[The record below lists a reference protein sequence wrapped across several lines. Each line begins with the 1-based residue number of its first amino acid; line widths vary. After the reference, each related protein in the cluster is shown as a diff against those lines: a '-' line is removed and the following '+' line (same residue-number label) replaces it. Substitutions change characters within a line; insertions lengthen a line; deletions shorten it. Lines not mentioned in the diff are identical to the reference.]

1 MSENTSSLQIV
12 CPSCSA
18 INRVPSEKLSDNPV
32 CGKCRNP
39 LVTGQP
45 INATDQSISRILE
58 KSSLP
63 VVVDCWAPW
72 CGPCLNFAPTFS
84 EVAAEMSTEAIFL
97 KLDTEANQQ
106 TAARFQIRSIPT
118 LMLFYQG
125 KLVAQMAGA
134 LPKHQFQEWLREE
147 MSKLD

>member
-1 MSENTSSLQIV
+1 M
-12 CPSCSA
+12 
-18 INRVPSEKLSDNPV
+18 
-32 CGKCRNP
+32 
-39 LVTGQP
+39 
-45 INATDQSISRILE
+45 
-58 KSSLP
+58 
-63 VVVDCWAPW
+63 VVDCWAPW